1 MNQTVRSAARRLA
14 PVSGANVVRPVVAG
28 ASLNF
33 TTMTSSTSLIRTPH
47 ATTNTNNTIMN
58 NMTQNQRRHMHLT
71 PREIDHLQ
79 LHQAGRVAQY
89 RLARGVRLNHPEAVA
104 LISMQMMERIRSGQH
119 SVAEL
124 MSLGQTLLGRNQVMP
139 GVASMIAQVQVEA
152 TFPDGTKL
160 LTIHTP
166 ICAIH
171 GDLQAALDGSFLP
184 VPDLSV
190 FATPELELEEEHYLE
205 PGRVITSNVQD
216 DSIKGAPITLNHGM
230 ALQELTVTNTGDRP
244 IQVGSHY
251 AFVETNAALQFDRRR
266 SIGFRL
272 SVPSG
277 ASVRFEPGETKTV
290 TLVAIGGHK
299 RVVSGNRLTDGI
311 ATTEEHYDAIME
323 RVVAGGFQH
332 KPVHSN
338 VNIASTVGHPYVM
351 ERSAYADM
359 YGPTTGDRVV
369 LGDTGLVIAVQHD
382 YTTYGD
388 ECKFGGGKSLREGMG
403 QATGVKSDQAL
414 DTVITNALIVDA
426 VLGIVKA
433 DIGIKGMNIVGIGKA
448 GNPDMMN
455 GVTDGMIVGTTT
467 EVIAGEKLILTAG
480 GVDAHIHWICPQ
492 QIAEAA
498 ASGVTTMFGG
508 GTGPSAGTCATTC
521 KCNCAKCWCGE
532 PCHL

>member
-1 MNQTVRSAARRLA
+1 
-14 PVSGANVVRPVVAG
+14 
-28 ASLNF
+28 
-33 TTMTSSTSLIRTPH
+33 
-47 ATTNTNNTIMN
+47 
-58 NMTQNQRRHMHLT
+58 MHLT

-79 LHQAGRVAQY
+79 LHQAGRLAQY
-89 RLARGVRLNHPEAVA
+89 RLARGVKLNHPEAVA
-104 LISMQMMERIRSGQH
+104 LISMQMMEQIRSGQH

-124 MSLGQTLLGRNQVMP
+124 MSQGQTLLGRNQVMP
-139 GVASMIAQVQVEA
+139 GVSSMISQVQVEA

-166 ICAIH
+166 ISAAN
-171 GDLQAALDGSFLP
+171 GDLVAALDGSFLP
-184 VPDLSV
+184 VPDVSV
-190 FATPELELEEEHYLE
+190 FGVEDEELEEEHTHNLE
-205 PGRVITSNVQD
+205 PGRVITSDLSD
-216 DSIKGAPITLNHGM
+216 DSKKGTPITLNAGM
-230 ALQELTVTNTGDRP
+230 ELQELTVTNTGDRP

-290 TLVAIGGHK
+290 TLVEIGGHQ

-311 ATTEEHYDAIME
+311 ATTDEHYDAIME
-323 RVVAGGFQH
+323 RVVTKGFQH
-332 KPVHSN
+332 K
-338 VNIASTVGHPYVM
+338 ASVGGDAPTPGQPYVM

-369 LGDTGLVIAVQHD
+369 LGDTDLVISVEHD

-403 QATGVKSDQAL
+403 QNTGIKSDDAL

-467 EVIAGEKLILTAG
+467 EVIAGEKMILTAG

-521 KCNCAKCWCGE
+521 KYNCVGLLLMCV
-532 PCHL
+532 